1 MQIKTAHRDAAT
13 ARGKGIGYFPMTVNS
28 AIKTAIELQ
37 KQPNGDVYFY
47 ERQAFFDPLTGLL
60 QKQNR
65 QLIGVQKEAAA
76 EVISVCTRYGQPK
89 GSKLHLLLDEHN
101 RIRDLIPVGLAPA
114 AFSESDQAQVRAVRA
129 QAQVQD
135 TIAASQQLQP
145 SLITADKVKAGRTVP
160 AYGQVND
167 EPHLA
172 PYRWSYYHQGQEIA
186 FIPQEIPIP
195 TANTVNDNFAASADD
210 AKYRPQFYSVTASVS
225 PSLLSTP
232 VKAAMLPADKK
243 IDRAWLPRSRTRAF
257 VQEQEQAVAKA
268 QAQAQQ
274 ALAEAQALSHTS
286 LYPDAIC
293 AHPAAKV
300 NPIYAGL
307 RATTVAYAANNAP
320 AQLPAA
326 RSARHTALA
335 LPQGADALSVG
346 QYGFTNL
353 SSIYE
358 PRVGA
363 SWQQICAPYQGFA
376 PRALKAAPQIKWSPL
391 ARALLSTSTTGP
403 ALADRTTTGNS
414 TSNARG
420 SKRKVLPSF
429 KDFSTPQDW
438 DSTSFISASRF
449 SPQAQKVPVTPRSAT
464 HISTELTLQDL
475 WHSLNGKGKGN
486 SRQLYFPP
494 LPQPEAGIDISM
506 GRGNGALLSAPQQG
520 GAQRA
525 VSASATGYSAVY
537 GTATGALLP
546 QSRDSAQGSEVDE
559 AYSDNTVITSAV
571 DGVYQQQTTHHTPE
585 LAHPELYDRNTITT
599 YHHAPP
605 AKEATT
611 AAPAA
616 TVTTPEV
623 AQAQGAA
630 SPESADSKD
639 SADQGTP
646 PPQPNKV
653 PAVTAA
659 MGKEAPDQQLT
670 PAKASAKASDLASL
684 ASTTHNRPDRAAAQV
699 SSSSQPAQ
707 NSGTT
712 MTNQHSTGP
721 TVAEAMAAA
730 AAAPQQSAQNNT
742 PAMPRANHL
751 QGVPAP
757 FNAPAN
763 VPMHSNGSRTQ
774 TQAQAQSQAPL
785 PSQRRSTVGNK
796 PAPVSAQT
804 RAQAQAYIASL
815 QAHANKAVMAVKAA
829 QQIARAKF
837 GDTYEIP
844 PYDDPISTGTS
855 MLEHL
860 QLPNVN
866 TRLYEDPN
874 YIPSDSAIAF
884 ADQHAPYHQAFSHAT
899 SVSSYAYGAEFAEQ
913 ATQGQ
918 RTPTLTAVT
927 TPDYQ
932 KRSAAEYQQRAQAL
946 QDQGSA
952 NIIPMTTAPVAA
964 PAPQQAMA
972 MSAQT
977 AIIDNRNRVTPLPP
991 INAAT
996 AMAHSIGA
1004 DSAHGVSTA
1013 HHNLGT
1019 GRINEEAD
1027 RAEGSGYNTALGQ
1040 SGARQFIP
1048 EHTPWWRDQAVTEQS
1063 AQEAFAADNFHQL
1076 QQGAFIGTPEEFLPE
1091 EKPQPAPTPTAPVYQ
1106 RRSFITATNNDT
1118 TIISVPA
1125 AQEHLERN
1133 LTEDAYP
1140 LPEAALDAG
1149 SVMAS
1154 EYDAAVQAEMQET
1167 SSQALSTSA
1176 HEALS
1181 ATYHE
1186 PATLVSTPQ
1195 GMISPADLVNS
1206 AAEESEEIAVSTITV
1221 GQSSLAPALQ
1231 QALHEPEQEQGA
1243 TRVKVKPQRHVGNT
1257 AIERR
1262 PLPPQPQIDRTFAD
1276 FVTANGKK
1284 GTDDAVAAAAAAAAR
1299 KGEFASRLDPTA
1311 PQHVADAVAVKS
1323 STATAISSTSPDLA
1337 AALARQEPQEVE
1349 DVPAHP
1355 TAIAV
1360 TPSTATAPAA
1370 SASTVN
1376 DESEGGYDFS
1386 DFKTADGS
1394 TVSGDYKIRVVSQK
1408 QLQAQRENEAA
1419 LAKQAQEQ
1427 AEKERKAAAQAQ
1439 TEKLFDALQKAAM
1452 MESLAAHNAAECARE
1467 LATLKAKQ
1475 EQLSEQAQQEEQQ
1488 LQEQQQLR
1496 AELEAQAQLVEQ
1508 ELQTAPEQA
1517 QESEPEAPDAVATA
1531 PQAAVEPQAPEAEPV
1546 ATAAAAA
1553 IEPQAAAT
1561 ANDTAVA
1568 ASESVSTTDEAV
1580 ESTSALEQAS
1590 ATVAATT
1597 AAAEEA
1603 AEAAEAA
1610 ASAATTAAAEA
1621 FAQPNAN
1628 EAKASEVVA
1637 ASAATVPE
1645 DGAEPYSSA
1654 AAEEETEAAAE
1665 AASAAAPSA
1674 ESLMVTATTAAVI
1687 APEASAPTTPTAAT
1701 ASAIASAQSA
1711 APTEEDE
1718 LADLEAA
1725 LSQGKISKSQYK
1737 RLKRKFKPRAT
1748 ESEATTA
1755 VAPAAAVT
1763 AVAASVGN
1771 TSATT
1776 VATETETASE
1786 STAAKPSVD
1795 QDTVSTN
1802 EVVSPSD
1809 DSTEGTSAF
1818 LATDSTSEKAENS
1831 AALVAESSVSDTS
1844 VTDAVPLSPSADAAS
1859 VSAEIDEE
1867 NPAAASLDITT
1878 AAATEDAATA
1888 SATAEEMTGS
1898 TADATN
1904 PASAPDGFLAAEAM
1918 LSATAMAADNSNSVA
1933 EVAESSSVADNAVS
1947 ADIAVPEVET
1957 AAVAASDTP
1966 DTAENEAEI
1975 TAVTATA
1982 TETEIEETV
1991 STAATTDANSNDSA
2005 EAAAPA
2011 ATSPAQDSHSSTTLS
2026 SGEKSLRAVQQAA
2039 DLRRDAD
2046 LSMEASLNLVLAASA
2061 EQAQHE
2067 EEPSAPDETVSDSAS
2082 ESSPPSGERV
2092 VIIPEPPAAE
2102 SAPEPE
2108 ITALSANTIVTAQA
2122 VSSAQEQDEGEQSLA
2137 DKLKLSPHT
2146 AVEQHEATVE
2156 TLATD
2161 TTAEST
2167 AAEGENES
2175 APTANADTTSESE
2188 STVAV
2193 TASAAES
2200 ADDAEVEV
2208 ETEVV
2213 PPATAETAPTTTKED
2228 ATESA
2233 DEATATAEPE
2243 AEAEESVNAE
2253 AAAEAKAAA
2262 PDADTAHSAAPAS
2275 TALEDAAPAAE
2286 HNTSAQEQEASQSAT
2301 AAETAAAP
2309 TAAPELHL
2317 DLNASLQ
2324 PATTPLPPQIP
2335 EQTVMVRA
2343 QYTHPSFEELSA
2355 TIRGDSSNQPL
2366 NYNAIDV
2373 ISPAYKAK
2381 DEATADIIARS
2392 GSGTEEPQPQPHVME
2407 QHKAEVPQDVVFATP
2422 KRFISSG
2429 ANNGLLNAEHGAQ
2442 DDSGEGVKA
2451 MQEAVA
2457 DVVATSLHADSDE
2470 ELLAHSGIT
2479 DEDATLAYLQATT
2492 SANPQHSAK
2501 TKNNNSLAS
2510 LAAELIDDFDDPF
2523 EDSFSEGLSADEGQ
2537 MPPSVRRS
2545 KGAKDSEQ
2553 Q

>member
-28 AIKTAIELQ
+28 AIKTAIELK

-210 AKYRPQFYSVTASVS
+210 AKYQPQFYSVTASVS

-232 VKAAMLPADKK
+232 VKAALLPADKK
-243 IDRAWLPRSRTRAF
+243 IDRAWLPRNRTRAF

-268 QAQAQQ
+268 QAQAQK
-274 ALAEAQALSHTS
+274 ALAEAQALSQTS
-286 LYPDAIC
+286 LYPDAVC

-376 PRALKAAPQIKWSPL
+376 PRALKAAPQIKLSPL
-391 ARALLSTSTTGP
+391 ARALFSTSTTGLT
-403 ALADRTTTGNS
+403 LADRAATGNS
-414 TSNARG
+414 SPNARG
-420 SKRKVLPSF
+420 TTRKVLPSF

-449 SPQAQKVPVTPRSAT
+449 TPQAQKVPVTPRSAT
-464 HISTELTLQDL
+464 HISTEQTLQEL
-475 WHSLNGKGKGN
+475 WHSLNGKGN
-486 SRQLYFPP
+486 ARQLYFPP
-494 LPQPEAGIDISM
+494 LPQPEASM
-506 GRGNGALLSAPQQG
+506 AIGRRALLPAPPAS

-525 VSASATGYSAVY
+525 SISSAAGYGAAYGATTS
-537 GTATGALLP
+537 ALLP
-546 QSRDSAQGSEVDE
+546 PSRASAQGNEVDE

-605 AKEATT
+605 APAAAT
-611 AAPAA
+611 AAIA
-616 TVTTPEV
+616 TTPET
-623 AQAQGAA
+623 APAQGAA
-630 SPESADSKD
+630 STASADSKD
-639 SADQGTP
+639 SADQGTA
-646 PPQPNKV
+646 PPQPNTA
-653 PAVTAA
+653 PAVTVTATDKDAQGQQPTPTQVSDMAA
-659 MGKEAPDQQLT
+659 D
-670 PAKASAKASDLASL
+670 KAAAAL
-684 ASTTHNRPDRAAAQV
+684 STDKRPDTAAAQV

-707 NSGTT
+707 NSGAT

-730 AAAPQQSAQNNT
+730 AAAPQPSEQNT

-751 QGVPAP
+751 QGAPAP

-763 VPMHSNGSRTQ
+763 VPLHSNGSRTQ

-785 PSQRRSTVGNK
+785 PSQRRSTVGTK

-913 ATQGQ
+913 ATQGK
-918 RTPTLTAVT
+918 RTPSLTAVAT
-927 TPDYQ
+927 ADYQ
-932 KRSAAEYQQRAQAL
+932 KRSAAEYQQRARAL

-952 NIIPMTTAPVAA
+952 NIIPMTAAPVAA
-964 PAPQQAMA
+964 PAPQQATA

-977 AIIDNRNRVTPLPP
+977 AIIDNRNRVNPLPP

-1004 DSAHGVSTA
+1004 DTTQNVSTT

-1019 GRINEEAD
+1019 GRLNEEAD

-1040 SGARQFIP
+1040 SSARQFIP

-1106 RRSFITATNNDT
+1106 RRSFIPATNNDT

-1140 LPEAALDAG
+1140 LPESALDAG
-1149 SVMAS
+1149 SVMAT
-1154 EYDAAVQAEMQET
+1154 EYDAAVQAEAQET
-1167 SSQALSTSA
+1167 ASKALSTNA
-1176 HEALS
+1176 HEALT
-1181 ATYHE
+1181 ATRHE

-1206 AAEESEEIAVSTITV
+1206 AATESEEIAVSTITV
-1221 GQSSLAPALQ
+1221 GQSSLAPAL
-1231 QALHEPEQEQGA
+1231 LQEQA
-1243 TRVKVKPQRHVGNT
+1243 QEQSAKRVKVKPQSNVGNT

-1299 KGEFASRLDPTA
+1299 KGEFASSLDPTA

-1360 TPSTATAPAA
+1360 TPSAATAPAA
-1370 SASTVN
+1370 SAATGS

-1467 LATLKAKQ
+1467 LASLQAKQ
-1475 EQLSEQAQQEEQQ
+1475 EQQAQELAQQEEQQ
-1488 LQEQQQLR
+1488 MS
-1496 AELEAQAQLVEQ
+1496 AELEA
-1508 ELQTAPEQA
+1508 APEQT
-1517 QESEPEAPDAVATA
+1517 QEQAPDAAETA
-1531 PQAAVEPQAPEAEPV
+1531 PSVAAEPQAPDAEPV
-1546 ATAAAAA
+1546 ATAADAAEPPADA
-1553 IEPQAAAT
+1553 IVTAT
-1561 ANDTAVA
+1561 AVTESEQVSAPD
-1568 ASESVSTTDEAV
+1568 ASV
-1580 ESTSALEQAS
+1580 ESTPALEQAS
-1590 ATVAATT
+1590 ATVAAT
-1597 AAAEEA
+1597 AADTEEI
-1603 AEAAEAA
+1603 A
-1610 ASAATTAAAEA
+1610 ASAATTAEAEAPVQPSAAAAPAAEVTA
-1621 FAQPNAN
+1621 
-1628 EAKASEVVA
+1628 E
-1637 ASAATVPE
+1637 SAAAVTAPVS
-1645 DGAEPYSSA
+1645 DGSATPYSSA
-1654 AAEEETEAAAE
+1654 EVEPETEAAAE

-1674 ESLMVTATTAAVI
+1674 ENQTATATAADVS
-1687 APEASAPTTPTAAT
+1687 AAEASAPTAAAVSETTATAA
-1701 ASAIASAQSA
+1701 IAQSA
-1711 APTEEDE
+1711 ARTEEDE
-1718 LADLEAA
+1718 LADLETA

-1737 RLKRKFKPRAT
+1737 RLKRKFKPRPAEGDASAT
-1748 ESEATTA
+1748 AATAATA
-1755 VAPAAAVT
+1755 TAAV
-1763 AVAASVGN
+1763 VATDAAPVESAS
-1771 TSATT
+1771 AAT
-1776 VATETETASE
+1776 VATETETARE
-1786 STAAKPSVD
+1786 STAATPSID
-1795 QDTVSTN
+1795 QDAVSAS
-1802 EVVSPSD
+1802 EAVASSD
-1809 DSTEGTSAF
+1809 DSTVGTSAF
-1818 LATDSTSEKAENS
+1818 LATDSASET
-1831 AALVAESSVSDTS
+1831 AESSAAVGAESTVSDTTL
-1844 VTDAVPLSPSADAAS
+1844 TDAVPLSTTADADADTAS
-1859 VSAEIDEE
+1859 VSAAPDEE
-1867 NPAAASLDITT
+1867 SSAAASPEITA
-1878 AAATEDAATA
+1878 AAATEDTATA
-1888 SATAEEMTGS
+1888 SAAAEEMTGS
-1898 TADATN
+1898 SAYATN

-1918 LSATAMAADNSNSVA
+1918 LSATAMAADNSSSVL
-1933 EVAESSSVADNAVS
+1933 EVAESSTLADS
-1947 ADIAVPEVET
+1947 AAPETDSE
-1957 AAVAASDTP
+1957 AVAEQVTP
-1966 DTAENEAEI
+1966 DTAESEAEI
-1975 TAVTATA
+1975 TAVAATV
-1982 TETEIEETV
+1982 TEETV
-1991 STAATTDANSNDSA
+1991 STDAPSSAASKESA
-2005 EAAAPA
+2005 DTAAPA
-2011 ATSPAQDSHSSTTLS
+2011 APSPAQDSHSSTTLS

-2061 EQAQHE
+2061 EQAQQE
-2067 EEPSAPDETVSDSAS
+2067 EEHSAADETVSDSAS
-2082 ESSPPSGERV
+2082 DTIPPSGERV
-2092 VIIPEPPAAE
+2092 VIIPEPQAEE

-2108 ITALSANTIVTAQA
+2108 VTALSANTIVTAQA
-2122 VSSAQEQDEGEQSLA
+2122 VSSAQEQAEGEQSLA

-2146 AVEQHEATVE
+2146 AVEQHEATAE
-2156 TLATD
+2156 TVAND
-2161 TTAEST
+2161 T
-2167 AAEGENES
+2167 AAEATAAETENDSAPATSADTSSEVESSADVTAADSVAEDETKAENE
-2175 APTANADTTSESE
+2175 
-2188 STVAV
+2188 VA
-2193 TASAAES
+2193 T
-2200 ADDAEVEV
+2200 
-2208 ETEVV
+2208 
-2213 PPATAETAPTTTKED
+2213 PATAETAPADNQED
-2228 ATESA
+2228 ATEVTS
-2233 DEATATAEPE
+2233 EATVATEPE
-2243 AEAEESVNAE
+2243 QEAQERAE
-2253 AAAEAKAAA
+2253 AAAEATAAE
-2262 PDADTAHSAAPAS
+2262 PDDDTAHRAAPAS
-2275 TALEDAAPAAE
+2275 TAPEDAAPAAAQ
-2286 HNTSAQEQEASQSAT
+2286 NTSAQEP
-2301 AAETAAAP
+2301 ETASSASAE
-2309 TAAPELHL
+2309 AAPELHL
-2317 DLNASLQ
+2317 DLNATLQ
-2324 PATTPLPPQIP
+2324 PAVAPLPPQIP

-2381 DEATADIIARS
+2381 DDATADILARS
-2392 GSGTEEPQPQPHVME
+2392 GSGTEEPQAQPNVKE

-2442 DDSGEGVKA
+2442 DNSGEGVKA

-2457 DVVATSLHADSDE
+2457 DVVATSLNADSDE
-2470 ELLAHSGIT
+2470 ELLEHSGIT

-2523 EDSFSEGLSADEGQ
+2523 EDSFSEGLSEDEGQ
-2537 MPPSVRRS
+2537 MRPSVRRS
-2545 KGAKDSEQ
+2545 KGAKDSDQ